1 MTNQGD
7 ETRVV
12 LKGGVVASAAAIDL
26 LCDLERA
33 GLRIAITGS
42 TVSVTPTSS
51 LTEAQR
57 AGITTHGRELR
68 LLISYCDQID
78 HFTHAGAA

>member
-1 MTNQGD
+1 MTNQSD

-26 LCDLERA
+26 LCDLERE
-33 GLRIAITGS
+33 GLRIALRGS
-42 TVSVTPTSS
+42 TVSVTPTTS

-57 AGITTHGRELR
+57 ASITTHGRELR

-78 HFTHAGAA
+78 HFTQAGAA

>member
-1 MTNQGD
+1 MTSHGD

-33 GLRIAITGS
+33 GLRIAIRGS

-57 AGITTHGRELR
+57 EGITTHGRELR

-78 HFTHAGAA
+78 HFTQAGAA